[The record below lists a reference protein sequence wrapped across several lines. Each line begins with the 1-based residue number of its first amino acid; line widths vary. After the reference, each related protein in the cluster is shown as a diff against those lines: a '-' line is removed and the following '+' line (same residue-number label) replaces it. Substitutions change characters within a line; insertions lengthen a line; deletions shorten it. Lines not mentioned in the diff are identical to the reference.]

1 MQISY
6 YMEIDSD
13 RGKSSSKL
21 NSHLGL
27 MSIWNP
33 IGGITFLA
41 VFIIAISHS
50 QALFFGL
57 KKKKKK
63 NRWHFDL
70 RKQSSTKFVHFAWGG
85 FKLEMFFDKAYKEEK
100 WDSKEI
106 KKNETTT
113 TGQKK

>member
-63 NRWHFDL
+63 KSVAFWSTQTKLYKIRAFCMRW
-70 RKQSSTKFVHFAWGG
+70 
-85 FKLEMFFDKAYKEEK
+85 
-100 WDSKEI
+100 I
-106 KKNETTT
+106 
-113 TGQKK
+113 